1 MGAVSLRV
9 NDKYNITMDISYSEE
24 RNVQILIALLKEN
37 GIKRVVASPGSTNVC
52 FVGSIQSDP
61 YFEIYSCVDERSA
74 AYMACGIA
82 EETSEPVL
90 LSCTGATA
98 SRNYYPAMTE
108 AFYRRLPVIAITS
121 SQQPERIGHMITQ
134 VTDRRQL
141 AADVVVASVEVPVV
155 LSDDEK
161 WNCEIQVNKALL
173 ACKQRGGGPVHINLI
188 TNRSRSFGVKTLPK
202 VNAIKH
208 YDYEDTLPELP
219 AGKKVVFI
227 GSHRNFS
234 ETETRIID
242 DFCASQD
249 AVVFYEMTSGYYG
262 RYGVKYDLIAAQ
274 SASGSDFKNVD
285 LLIHIG
291 EIAGA
296 DFQSFIKP
304 KQVWRVCRD
313 GEIKDPFRK
322 LTCIFEMTE
331 EAFFSH
337 YTEENADRHQLYDA
351 YKDETA
357 RLFDKLRNTELPFS
371 HFWIAEQLAGKLPA
385 NSEIHSGILN
395 SFRSWNMFELPESV
409 RGYCNVGG
417 YGIDGCVS
425 SMVGASFIHPE
436 RIYFGVFGDLAF
448 FYDMNSIGN
457 RHIRNNIRIILVNNG
472 KGNEFHNRGQLWEKA
487 FSSDEIDRFGS
498 AAGHFGNKSPELVKH
513 YAQDL
518 GFEYMCSTNK
528 DEFNEVAP
536 LFMQEELTE
545 RPLFWE
551 IFTNGDDDALAYQQ
565 VRSLDESTVAK
576 IKGKVVDGM
585 RDAVGDNMLRKI
597 HALVK

>member
-1 MGAVSLRV
+1 
-9 NDKYNITMDISYSEE
+9 MDISYSEE

-161 WNCEIQVNKALL
+161 WNCEIQINKALL

-208 YDYEDTLPELP
+208 YDYGDTLPELP

-274 SASGSDFKNVD
+274 SASESDFKNVD

-331 EAFFSH
+331 ETFFSH
-337 YTEENADRHQLYDA
+337 YTKENADRHQLYDA
-351 YKDETA
+351 YKNETA
-357 RLFDKLRNTELPFS
+357 RLFDKLQNTELPFS

-385 NSEIHSGILN
+385 NSEIHAGILN
-395 SFRSWNMFELPESV
+395 SFRSWNLFELPESV

-436 RIYFGVFGDLAF
+436 RIYLGVFGDLAF

-528 DEFNEVAP
+528 DEFNKVAP

-545 RPLFWE
+545 KPLFWE
-551 IFTNGDDDALAYQQ
+551 IFTNGDDDALAYQL